1 MKLWLS
7 STQCKHGRLTLCHGK
22 AQGGDVMTRTLTI
35 IALAAA
41 AALAGCNNEDH
52 TIVSDPAGPDPMANA
67 GSGQVVLPPAI
78 AASKTYRCKDNS
90 LAYVDWLSDG
100 TARIKKDR
108 NEVGTTVTPGAEG
121 SPLTGDAKAATVTLN
136 GQSCKA

>member
-1 MKLWLS
+1 MARFDTMQAACL
-7 STQCKHGRLTLCHGK
+7 TVRPGEAQCVT
-22 AQGGDVMTRTLTI
+22 VMTRTLTI
-35 IALAAA
+35 IAMAAA

-67 GSGQVVLPPAI
+67 ANADVVLPPAI

-90 LAYVDWLSDG
+90 LVYIDWLSDG
-100 TARIKKDR
+100 TARVKKDR
-108 NEVGTTVTPGAEG
+108 NEVGTTVTPGSEG
-121 SPLTGDAKAATVTLN
+121 SPLSGDAQAATITYN